1 MGSTVKTLTTLMR
14 LTETGALPAGGAICD
29 IGATQLFAKGDPA
42 GPRAF
47 LDFYAGRS
55 DRAVPAASV
64 EESVLAGIADG
75 GYLGELLE
83 LAGFTYTALDIF
95 HGKNTILFD
104 LNVHAPG
111 RNLAGRFDL
120 VMNLGT
126 TEHVFNQLRAFET
139 IHALA
144 KVGGA
149 LYHDL
154 PMAGYFNHALF
165 RYDPMFFRLVADSNA
180 YEVVE
185 QTVSGPWGAAPVP
198 PEVRAMGYREP
209 TIADVGIEVVYRKR
223 NEAPFKVML
232 EMSTALAL
240 APGFFELQPDEN
252 IEIPQGFSVHYAIG
266 GGSGTLK
273 ELMGRIP
280 RSVLLRLRRLA
291 GR

>member
-1 MGSTVKTLTTLMR
+1 MGSTAKTLMTLMR
-14 LTETGALPAGGAICD
+14 LTEVGALPAGGAICD
-29 IGATQLFAKGDPA
+29 IGATQLFANGDTS
-42 GPRAF
+42 GPRGF
-47 LDFYAGRS
+47 LDYYAERC
-55 DRAVPAASV
+55 DRAVRAADV
-64 EESVLAGIADG
+64 PETDLVAIAGG

-111 RNLAGRFDL
+111 RNLVGRFDL

-144 KVGGA
+144 KVGGGI
-149 LYHDL
+149 YHDL

-185 QTVSGPWGAAPVP
+185 QSVSGPWGAAPVP
-198 PEVRAMGYREP
+198 SEVRAMGYREP
-209 TIADVGIEVVYRKR
+209 TIADVGIEVVHRKR
-223 NEAPFKVML
+223 NEEPFKVML

-240 APGFFELQPDEN
+240 APGFFDLQPDDN
-252 IEIPQGFSVHYAIG
+252 IEIPQGFSVHYTIA
-266 GGSGTLK
+266 GSGGTLK
-273 ELMGRIP
+273 EILGRLP

-291 GR
+291 RR